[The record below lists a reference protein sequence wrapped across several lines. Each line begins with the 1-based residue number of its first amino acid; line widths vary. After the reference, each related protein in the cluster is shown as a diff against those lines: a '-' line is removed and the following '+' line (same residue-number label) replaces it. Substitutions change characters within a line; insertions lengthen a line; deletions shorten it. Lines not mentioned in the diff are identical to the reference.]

1 MTYRATGIEPG
12 HDRLRLRGPTIRQR
26 ECGVVGRL
34 QTLGISRKDSCVK
47 LCSVRTEDTDHV
59 MLTDVIRQREQVG
72 PRGQDVSGKLNGLTK
87 CNYRFLI
94 ELTCT
99 RSRQDDQKC
108 NKNVMVANALT
119 ANLFFITAP
128 FFSIA
133 AQLMLAIHICNSELV
148 RSFSTVASFVRTGC
162 KPVLFPVAFSFFDQ

>member
-99 RSRQDDQKC
+99 RSRQDDHKCKQKR
-108 NKNVMVANALT
+108 NGGKRLDSKSVL
-119 ANLFFITAP
+119 
-128 FFSIA
+128 
-133 AQLMLAIHICNSELV
+133 HNS
-148 RSFSTVASFVRTGC
+148 
-162 KPVLFPVAFSFFDQ
+162 SFFWYCGPADARNSHL